1 MLKVIPLRCG
11 TIFKKASRDPM
22 VFSRFASDVL
32 GMPIEI
38 AVVHQEFRYDTP
50 VGQVKVE
57 YDLFGEDVARRAIVE
72 VQHIREPDFFDRFAH
87 YHLVSI
93 VEQAQSHEQYRVERD
108 VFTLVVLTTAPRG
121 RELQFSVA
129 VSDMD
134 PINEQ
139 GQRLGV
145 YRHRLVFLNPKVIN
159 AQTPP
164 GVRVAGAHRRLARRR
179 GGRDALPRPRAPARG
194 EGRAEGVRR
203 SLLTVLAARGLSL
216 SEEERARRGDAGGR
230 DAGGVAPRRDHG
242 GGGGRRAAVGASD
255 ARGRGVRRPPASVR
269 RRSVG
274 RPTGDGPTSD
284 ARGGGRRTPGG

>member
-1 MLKVIPLRCG
+1 MLKVIPLRYG
-11 TIFKKASRDPM
+11 TIFKKAFRDPM

-38 AVVHQEFRYDTP
+38 TTVHQEFSYDTP

-57 YDLFGEDVARRAIVE
+57 YDLFGEDVVHRVIVE

-121 RELQFSVA
+121 RELKFSVA

-134 PINEQ
+134 PVNEQ

-164 GVRVAGAHRRLARRR
+164 GVRAWLELIADSLDGEVDESRYTDPALQRALQAAVKSTVTPAGLARIK
-179 GGRDALPRPRAPARG
+179 D
-194 EGRAEGVRR
+194 E
-203 SLLTVLAARGLSL
+203 AAWR
-216 SEEERARRGDAGGR
+216 
-230 DAGGVAPRRDHG
+230 
-242 GGGGRRAAVGASD
+242 
-255 ARGRGVRRPPASVR
+255 
-269 RRSVG
+269 
-274 RPTGDGPTSD
+274 
-284 ARGGGRRTPGG
+284 